1 MKATIERR
9 ADKEANEERKVPQ
22 EMETRIP
29 GATENLWGSQ
39 SAEGLSELETLA
51 YRSNLLGED
60 RAVANF
66 GGGNTST
73 KAKERDHAGREVDVL
88 WVKGSGSDL
97 ATIRAEQFTGLKL
110 DEVLPL
116 EERNEMSDEE
126 MVAYLASCQLRPDMP
141 RGSIETLLH
150 AFVPHPHVDH
160 THPDAI
166 NMICCAEGG
175 EELARECFGEEAV
188 WIPYIRPGFALSKQV
203 GEAVKNNP
211 NARSVLLAK
220 HGLVTWGETHEESY
234 TRTIE
239 AINRAAEFVASRARE
254 PFGGR
259 SVEPLP
265 PERRETLLAE
275 VLPALRGVLLSRSG
289 EARVT
294 HKILRVDYTSEDVL
308 EFVCGRDSK
317 ELSQVGAACPD
328 HLVRTKAK
336 PLWVDFDPGK
346 EDADGLKAK
355 LRETTRRY
363 REEYEA
369 YYARNRER
377 NPQGDA
383 PMFDPN
389 PRVVLI
395 SGVGLVGAAH
405 NSKEAALSR
414 DFAYRAINVMR
425 GAHALGG
432 YVSLTEE
439 ESYAVEYWPMELYKL
454 AQAPPPRELAGRV
467 VFVTGGAG
475 GIGSAVAR
483 ALASE
488 GACVVACDL
497 DEEGARAVADDL
509 PQPGIAA
516 RADVTD
522 EGEVARAYRRAVL
535 EYGGVDVVVSNAG
548 LASSAPIEETS
559 VEMWDKNHAVLAKG
573 YFLVSREAFKIMKE
587 QGVGGSLI
595 FVASKNAMAAG
606 KNAAAYSSAK
616 AAELHLARCLAEEG
630 GAEGIRVNTVNPD
643 AVLSGSK
650 IWGSSWREERAAAY
664 GIEPEELEEH
674 YRKRNV
680 LKVNVLPENIAEAV
694 LHFASEARSSR
705 STGNILNVDGG
716 VKDSY
721 PR

>member
-1 MKATIERR
+1 M
-9 ADKEANEERKVPQ
+9 D
-22 EMETRIP
+22 TRIP
-29 GATENLWGSQ
+29 GATENLWDAQ
-39 SAEGLSELETLA
+39 RAEVLSELETLT
-51 YRSNLLGED
+51 YRSNLLGRD

-73 KAKERDHAGREVDVL
+73 KTKEKDHTGREVNVL
-88 WVKGSGSDL
+88 WVKGSGTDL

-110 DEVLPL
+110 EEVLPL
-116 EERNEMSDEE
+116 EERDEMSDEE

-150 AFVPHPHVDH
+150 AFVPYTHVDH

-166 NMICCAEGG
+166 NMICCSEGG
-175 EELARECFGEEAV
+175 EELAAESFGEEAV
-188 WIPYIRPGFALSKQV
+188 WIPYIRPGFTLSKQV
-203 GEAVKNNP
+203 GEAVRNNP
-211 NARSVLLAK
+211 NVNYILLAK
-220 HGLVTWGETHEESY
+220 HGLVTWGETHQESY
-234 TRTIE
+234 TSTIE
-239 AINRAAEFVASRARE
+239 AINWAAEFVARRAAE

-259 SVEPLP
+259 VVEPP
-265 PERRETLLAE
+265 SPEQREALLAE
-275 VLPALRGVLLSRSG
+275 VLPTLRGALSSGGGESPETGLLQVS
-289 EARVT
+289 
-294 HKILRVDYTSEDVL
+294 HKILRLDHTTEDVL

-328 HLVRTKAK
+328 HLVRTKVK
-336 PLWVDFDPGK
+336 PLWADFYPQK
-346 EDADGLKAK
+346 EGPEELKERI
-355 LRETTRRY
+355 REGVEAY
-363 REEYEA
+363 RGEYEE
-369 YYARNRER
+369 YYARNAAKSPE
-377 NPQGDA
+377 GAA
-383 PMFDPN
+383 PMFDPS
-389 PRVVLI
+389 PRVVIIQGIGLI
-395 SGVGLVGAAH
+395 GAAH
-405 NSKEAALSR
+405 NHKEASLSR
-414 DFAYRAINVMR
+414 NFAYRAINVMR

-439 ESYAVEYWPMELYKL
+439 ESYAIEYWPLELYKL
-454 AQAPPPRELAGRV
+454 TQAPPPTELAGEITL
-467 VFVTGGAG
+467 VTGGAG

-483 ALASE
+483 SLAAQ

-497 DEEGARAVADDL
+497 DEEGAREVTESL

-516 RADVTD
+516 RANVTD
-522 EGEVARAYRRAVL
+522 EGEVARAYRQAIL
-535 EYGGVDVVVSNAG
+535 EFGGVDVVVSNAG

-573 YFLVSREAFKIMKE
+573 YFLVAREAFKIMKE

-606 KNAAAYSSAK
+606 KNASAYSSAK

-630 GAEGIRVNTVNPD
+630 GPVHIRVNTVNPD
-643 AVLSGSK
+643 AVLSGSR

-664 GIEPEELEEH
+664 GIKPEELEEY

-680 LKVNVLPENIAEAV
+680 LKVNVLPENIADAV

-705 STGNILNVDGG
+705 STGNVLNVDGG
-716 VKDSY
+716 MKDSY

>member
-1 MKATIERR
+1 
-9 ADKEANEERKVPQ
+9 
-22 EMETRIP
+22 METKIP
-29 GATENLWGSQ
+29 GATENLWDPQ
-39 SAEGLSELETLA
+39 RARGLSELETLA
-51 YRSNLLGED
+51 YRSNLLGAD

-73 KAKERDHAGREVDVL
+73 KATERDHAGREVEVL
-88 WVKGSGSDL
+88 WVKGSGTDL
-97 ATIRAEQFTGLKL
+97 ATIGAEQFTGLKL
-110 DEVLPL
+110 EEVLPL
-116 EERNEMSDEE
+116 EERDEMSDEE
-126 MVAYLASCQLRPDMP
+126 MVSYLAACQLRPDMP

-150 AFVPHPHVDH
+150 AFVPYAHVDH

-166 NMICCAEGG
+166 NMICCSEGG
-175 EELARECFGEEAV
+175 EALATECFGEEAV
-188 WIPYIRPGFALSKQV
+188 WIPYIRPGFTLSKQV
-203 GEAVKNNP
+203 GEAVRSNP
-211 NARSVLLAK
+211 NVRFILLAK

-234 TRTIE
+234 GRTIE
-239 AINRAAEFVASRARE
+239 AINRAAEFVASRAGE

-259 SVEPLP
+259 AVEPLP
-265 PERRETLLAE
+265 SERRESLLAV
-275 VLPALRGVLLSRSG
+275 VLPALRGALSSG
-289 EARVT
+289 SEEAT
-294 HKILRVDYTSEDVL
+294 HKILRADHTSEDVL
-308 EFVCGRDSK
+308 EFVCGRDSR

-328 HLVRTKAK
+328 HLVRTKVK
-336 PLWVDFDPGK
+336 PLWVDFDPESEG
-346 EDADGLKAK
+346 ADELKAK
-355 LRETTRRY
+355 VREGVDEY
-363 REEYEA
+363 RSEYEA
-369 YYARNRER
+369 YYARNREK

-395 SGVGLVGAAH
+395 PGVGLVGAAH
-405 NSKEAALSR
+405 NAKEAALSR
-414 DFAYRAINVMR
+414 DFAYRAINVIR

-439 ESYAVEYWPMELYKL
+439 ESYAVEYWPLELYKL
-454 AQAPPPRELAGRV
+454 AQAPPPRELAGKV
-467 VFVTGGAG
+467 AFVTGGAG

-483 ALASE
+483 SLATE
-488 GACVVACDL
+488 GACVVVCDL
-497 DEEGARAVADDL
+497 DEEGAKEVAESL
-509 PQPGIAA
+509 PQPGIAV

-522 EGEVARAYRRAVL
+522 EGEVVRAYRRTAL

-587 QGVGGSLI
+587 QGVGGSLV

-606 KNAAAYSSAK
+606 KNASAYSSAK

-630 GAEGIRVNTVNPD
+630 GPERIRVNSVNPD
-643 AVLSGSK
+643 AVLSGSR
-650 IWGSSWREERAAAY
+650 IWDSSWREERAAAY
-664 GIEPEELEEH
+664 GIELDELEEH

-680 LKVNVLPENIAEAV
+680 LKLNVLPENIAEAV

-705 STGNILNVDGG
+705 STGNVLNVDGG

>member
-1 MKATIERR
+1 
-9 ADKEANEERKVPQ
+9 
-22 EMETRIP
+22 METKIP
-29 GATENLWGSQ
+29 GATENLWEAGK
-39 SAEGLSELETLA
+39 AEGLSELEALA
-51 YRSNLLGED
+51 YRSNLLGAD
-60 RAVANF
+60 RSVANY

-97 ATIRAEQFTGLKL
+97 ATIKAEQFTGLKL

-116 EERNEMSDEE
+116 EQREQMSDEE

-150 AFVPHPHVDH
+150 AFVPYAHVDH

-166 NMICCAEGG
+166 NMICCARGG
-175 EELARECFGEEAV
+175 EDLAAECFGDEAV
-188 WIPYIRPGFALSKQV
+188 WIPYIRPGFTLSKQV

-211 NARSVLLAK
+211 NARFVLLAK
-220 HGLVTWGETHEESY
+220 HGLVTYGATHEESY
-234 TRTIE
+234 GRTIE
-239 AINRAAEFVASRARE
+239 AINRAAEFVASRAGE

-259 SVEPLP
+259 SVEPLA
-265 PERRETLLAE
+265 PERREALLAE
-275 VLPALRGVLLSRSG
+275 ILPALRGALSS
-289 EARVT
+289 VT
-294 HKILRVDYTSEDVL
+294 SAQASHKILRADHASESVL
-308 EFVCGRDSK
+308 TFVCGRDSK

-328 HLVRTKAK
+328 HLVRTKVR
-336 PLWVDFDPGK
+336 PLWVDFDPENEGAN
-346 EDADGLKAK
+346 ELKAK
-355 LRETTRRY
+355 LREGAEAYRR
-363 REEYEA
+363 EYEA
-369 YYARNRER
+369 YFSRHEEADEE
-377 NPQGDA
+377 
-383 PMFDPN
+383 MFDPN
-389 PRVVLI
+389 PRVVFVP
-395 SGVGLVGAAH
+395 GVGLVAAAK
-405 NSKEAALSR
+405 NAKEAGLSR
-414 DFAYRAINVMR
+414 DFAYRAIAVMR
-425 GAHALGG
+425 GAHALTGTPQG

-454 AQAPPPRELAGRV
+454 TLAPPPGELAGRV
-467 VFVTGGAG
+467 AFVTGGAG
-475 GIGSAVAR
+475 GIGGAVAQS
-483 ALASE
+483 LASQ

-497 DEEGARAVADDL
+497 DEEGAREVADGL

-516 RADVTD
+516 KADVTD
-522 EGEVARAYRRAVL
+522 EDEVARAYRSAIL

-573 YFLVSREAFKIMKE
+573 YFLVSREAFRIMKE
-587 QGVGGSLI
+587 QGVGGSLV
-595 FVASKNAMAAG
+595 FVASKNALAAG
-606 KNAAAYSSAK
+606 KNASAYSSAK

-630 GAEGIRVNTVNPD
+630 GPEHIRVNTVNPD

-664 GIEPEELEEH
+664 GIEPDELEEH
-674 YRKRNV
+674 YRQRNV

-705 STGNILNVDGG
+705 STGNVLNVDGG
-716 VKDSY
+716 VKDAY

>member
-1 MKATIERR
+1 
-9 ADKEANEERKVPQ
+9 
-22 EMETRIP
+22 METRIP
-29 GATENLWGSQ
+29 GATENLWDASK
-39 SAEGLSELETLA
+39 AEGLSELETLA
-51 YRSNLLGED
+51 YRSNLLGAD

-73 KAKERDHAGREVDVL
+73 KAKERNHAGREVDVL
-88 WVKGSGSDL
+88 WVKGSGTDL
-97 ATIRAEQFTGLKL
+97 ATIKANQFTGLKL
-110 DEVLPL
+110 DEVLPC
-116 EERNEMSDEE
+116 EERDEMSDEE
-126 MVAYLASCQLRPDMP
+126 MVSYLASCQLRPDMP

-150 AFVPHPHVDH
+150 AFVPYLHVDH

-166 NMICCAEGG
+166 NMICCAKGG
-175 EELARECFGEEAV
+175 EELAVGCFGEEAV
-188 WIPYIRPGFALSKQV
+188 WIPYIRPGFTLSKQV
-203 GEAVKNNP
+203 GEAVRNNP
-211 NARSVLLAK
+211 SARFILLAK

-234 TRTIE
+234 GRTIE
-239 AINRAAEFVASRARE
+239 AVNRAAEFVASRAAG

-259 SVEPLP
+259 KIEPLP
-265 PERRETLLAE
+265 ADRREALLAE
-275 VLPALRGVLLSRSG
+275 VLPALRGALSSG
-289 EARVT
+289 AEEAS
-294 HKILRVDYTSEDVL
+294 HKILRPDYTSEDVL

-328 HLVRTKAK
+328 HLVRTKVK
-336 PLWVDFDPGK
+336 PLWVDFDPQTEGAGK
-346 EDADGLKAK
+346 LKAK
-355 LRETTRRY
+355 LRESVEAYRR
-363 REEYEA
+363 EYQE
-369 YYARNRER
+369 YYARNREK
-377 NPQGDA
+377 NPEGDA

-389 PRVVLI
+389 PRVVFVQ
-395 SGVGLVGAAH
+395 GVGLVGAAH
-405 NSKEAALSR
+405 NAKEANLSR

-439 ESYAVEYWPMELYKL
+439 ESYRVEYWPLELYKL
-454 AQAPPPRELAGRV
+454 AQAPSPRELAGKV
-467 VFVTGGAG
+467 AFVTGGAG

-483 ALASE
+483 SLASE
-488 GACVVACDL
+488 GACVGVCDL
-497 DEEGARAVADDL
+497 DEEGAREIAGEL
-509 PQPGIAA
+509 PQPSVAA
-516 RADVTD
+516 RADVTS
-522 EGEVARAYRRAVL
+522 ESEVTRAYQEAVL
-535 EYGGVDVVVSNAG
+535 EYGGVDIVVSNAG

-573 YFLVSREAFKIMKE
+573 YFLVSRGAFRILKE

-606 KNAAAYSSAK
+606 KNASAYSSAK

-630 GAEGIRVNTVNPD
+630 GPERIRVNTVNPD
-643 AVLSGSK
+643 AVLSGSR
-650 IWGSSWREERAAAY
+650 IWDSGWREERARAY
-664 GIEPEELEEH
+664 GIQPEELEEH

-680 LKVNVLPENIAEAV
+680 LQVNVLPENIAQAV

>member
-1 MKATIERR
+1 
-9 ADKEANEERKVPQ
+9 
-22 EMETRIP
+22 METRAA
-29 GATENLWGSQ
+29 GATENLWGASK
-39 SAEGLSELETLA
+39 AEGLSELEALA
-51 YRSNLLGED
+51 YRSNLLGVD
-60 RAVANF
+60 RAVANY

-73 KAKERDHAGREVDVL
+73 KARERDHAGREVDVL

-97 ATIRAEQFTGLKL
+97 ATITADRFTGLKL

-116 EERNEMSDEE
+116 QERDEMSDEE

-150 AFVPHPHVDH
+150 AFVPYPHVDH

-166 NMICCAEGG
+166 NMICCSKGG
-175 EELARECFGEEAV
+175 EGLAAECFGDEAV
-188 WIPYIRPGFALSKQV
+188 WVPYIRPGFTLSKQV

-211 NARSVLLAK
+211 SARFVLLAK

-239 AINRAAEFVASRARE
+239 AINRAAEFVAGRAGQ

-259 SVEPLP
+259 KLEPLA

-275 VLPALRGVLLSRSG
+275 VLPALRGALSSG
-289 EARVT
+289 AGEDGAA
-294 HKILRVDYTSEDVL
+294 HKILRVDHSTESVL

-328 HLVRTKAK
+328 HLVRTKVR
-336 PLWVDFDPGK
+336 PLWVDFDPESEG
-346 EDADGLKAK
+346 ADELKAR
-355 LRETTRRY
+355 LREGVEAYRR
-363 REEYEA
+363 EYEA
-369 YYARNRER
+369 YFSRHEEADEE
-377 NPQGDA
+377 
-383 PMFDPN
+383 MFDPN
-389 PRVVLI
+389 PRVVFVA
-395 SGVGLVGAAH
+395 GVGLVAAAS
-405 NSKEAALSR
+405 NAKEAALSR

-454 AQAPPPRELAGRV
+454 ALAPPPGELAGRV
-467 VFVTGGAG
+467 AFITGGAG
-475 GIGSAVAR
+475 GIGGAVAR
-483 ALASE
+483 SLAAE

-497 DEEGARAVADDL
+497 DEEGAREVAEDL

-559 VEMWDKNHAVLAKG
+559 VEMWDKNHAVLARG
-573 YFLVSREAFKIMKE
+573 YFLVSREAFRIMKE
-587 QGVGGSLI
+587 QGVGGSLV

-606 KNAAAYSSAK
+606 KNASAYSSAK

-630 GAEGIRVNTVNPD
+630 GPERIRVNTVNPD

-664 GIEPEELEEH
+664 GIEPDELEEH
-674 YRKRNV
+674 YRQRNV

-694 LHFASEARSSR
+694 LHFASERRSSR
-705 STGNILNVDGG
+705 STGNVLNVDGG
-716 VKDSY
+716 VKDAY